1 MTEPATRPF
10 KFIGGNAALDFIN
23 SVDGWSGGQPRGDQL
38 GAYGDLLAWAE
49 GAGAIDPRTAKRLRS
64 EAAQRPREAARTL
77 ARAVELR
84 QLLHRLFAAVATGR
98 HPAAADLQALNVAL
112 ARMLPHQ
119 MVVATGEGFAWA
131 WEDSPALDAVLW
143 PVLRAAAD
151 LLTSGRLGRLREC
164 GGDNCGWLF
173 LDETK
178 NRSRRWCEMSVCGN
192 RAKARRHYRRAR
204 GLTERAAG

>member
-1 MTEPATRPF
+1 MTDPAIRPF
-10 KFIGGNAALDFIN
+10 KFIGGNAALDFTN
-23 SVDGWSGGQPRGDQL
+23 SVQGWSGGLPRGDQL
-38 GAYGDLLAWAE
+38 GDYDDLLAWGEA
-49 GAGAIDPRTAKRLRS
+49 AGVIDRGTARRLRS

-77 ARAVELR
+77 ARAAELR
-84 QLLHRLFAAVATGR
+84 RLLYRLFAAVAAGR
-98 HPAAADLQALNVAL
+98 HPAAADLQALNAAL
-112 ARMLPHQ
+112 ARALPHQ
-119 MVVATGEGFAWA
+119 VLVARGDGFAWA

-151 LLTSGRLGRLREC
+151 LLASDRRARLREC
-164 GGDNCGWLF
+164 GGENCGWLF

-204 GLTERAAG
+204 GLTERAQG